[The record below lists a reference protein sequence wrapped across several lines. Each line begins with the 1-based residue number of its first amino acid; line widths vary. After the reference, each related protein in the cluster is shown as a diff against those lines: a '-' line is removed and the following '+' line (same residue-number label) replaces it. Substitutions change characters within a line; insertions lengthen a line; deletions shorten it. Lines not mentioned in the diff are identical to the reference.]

1 MGKNFLTTA
10 FIVVIVSFLWAVP
23 TFSQS
28 KPIVEL
34 KTVVIDAG
42 HGGKDPGAINGKTLE
57 KNITLSVALKLGKLI
72 EDNYPDV
79 KVIYTR
85 KTDKFVELHDRAAIA
100 NKNNADLFI
109 SIHVNAATN
118 RSAQGHET
126 FVMGTAK
133 SQSNLEVCQLENSVI
148 VLENDYTSKYEGFD
162 PSNPES
168 YIIFSLLQN
177 SHLEQSLDFATLV
190 QQKAGTSPIKRD
202 RGVKQGNLLVLW
214 KCTMPAVLIELGFI
228 SNSGDLKSLK
238 GTANQQAMAKYIFNA
253 FKEYKKGYDTDI
265 YIPEEKQVTSSSEA
279 TATANAKANVSA
291 TATTESFGI
300 QIMAVSKILKEK
312 SKELK
317 GYTPQYFKSGKYY
330 KYYIG
335 EYSSREEAQKALP
348 KIKKSFPQAF
358 IIKLEQK

>member
-1 MGKNFLTTA
+1 MTKKFLTTVFFVA
-10 FIVVIVSFLWAVP
+10 AICLFQLAP
-23 TFSQS
+23 AFSQS
-28 KPIVEL
+28 KQLVKL

-42 HGGKDPGAINGKTLE
+42 HGGKDPGAINGKTYE

-109 SIHVNAATN
+109 SIHVNAASN
-118 RSAQGHET
+118 KSAHGHET
-126 FVMGTAK
+126 FVMGTAM

-148 VLENDYTSKYEGFD
+148 VLENDYSSKYEGFD
-162 PSNPES
+162 PGNPES

-177 SHLEQSLDFATLV
+177 AHLEQSLDFATLV
-190 QQKAGTSPIKRD
+190 QQKAGNSPIKRD
-202 RGVKQGNLLVLW
+202 RGVKQGNLIVLW

-228 SNSGDLKSLK
+228 SNTNDLKSLK
-238 GTANQQAMAKYIFNA
+238 GESNQQAMARYIFNA
-253 FKEYKKGYDTDI
+253 FKEYKKGYDTEI
-265 YIPEEKQVTSSSEA
+265 YIPDNSLKQEQQEEKKENQVKGPAEPEV
-279 TATANAKANVSA
+279 K
-291 TATTESFGI
+291 FGI
-300 QIMAVSKILKEK
+300 QIMAINHTLDKNSREF
-312 SKELK
+312 K
-317 GYTPQYFKSGKYY
+317 GYKAKYFKSGKYY

-348 KIKKSFPQAF
+348 KIRRTFPEAF

>member
-1 MGKNFLTTA
+1 MGKKFLTTV

-265 YIPEEKQVTSSSEA
+265 YIPEEKQVASSSE
-279 TATANAKANVSA
+279 A

-317 GYTPQYFKSGKYY
+317 GYTPRYFKSGKYY

>member
-1 MGKNFLTTA
+1 MGKKFLTTV

-265 YIPEEKQVTSSSEA
+265 YIPEEKQVASSSE
-279 TATANAKANVSA
+279 A

>member
-265 YIPEEKQVTSSSEA
+265 YIPEEKQVASSSEA
-279 TATANAKANVSA
+279 TATA

-317 GYTPQYFKSGKYY
+317 GYTARYFKSGKYY

>member
-228 SNSGDLKSLK
+228 SNSSDLKSLK

-265 YIPEEKQVTSSSEA
+265 YIPEEKQVTSGSEA
-279 TATANAKANVSA
+279 TATATA

-317 GYTPQYFKSGKYY
+317 GYTPRYFKSGKYY